1 MEAVKLDTLEKIAK
15 GMAQE
20 LSIGSN
26 TTDKYKLKDKVVY
39 LHRDVKTKE
48 IYIVDAA
55 TNKMIGEPI
64 DGSGCTGRHFKTI
77 EVFTNT
83 HGQARG
89 ID

>member
-1 MEAVKLDTLEKIAK
+1 MTDEKNMLKNMQREAHKRLKMEAVKLDTLEKIAK

-55 TNKMIGEPI
+55 TIK
-64 DGSGCTGRHFKTI
+64 
-77 EVFTNT
+77 
-83 HGQARG
+83 
-89 ID
+89 